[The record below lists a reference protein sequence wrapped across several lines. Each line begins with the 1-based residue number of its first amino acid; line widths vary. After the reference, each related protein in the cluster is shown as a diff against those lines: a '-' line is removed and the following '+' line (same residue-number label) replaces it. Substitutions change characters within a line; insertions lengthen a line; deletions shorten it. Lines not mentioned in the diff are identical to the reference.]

1 MARLTYTV
9 TRRPGG
15 WAVEYG
21 DELLC
26 CYRTQE
32 QAIAHAR
39 QLGHD
44 GWRDRGTPSEIR
56 VQSPTGLVRTECVYG
71 QSSLPA

>member
-1 MARLTYTV
+1 MATLTYTV
-9 TRRPGG
+9 KRRPGG

-21 DELLC
+21 DEWLC

-39 QLGHD
+39 QLGHN
-44 GWRDRGTPSEIR
+44 GWRDGGATSEIR
-56 VQSPTGLVRTECVYG
+56 VQTPTGLVRTECVYG
-71 QSSLPA
+71 EAALSV